1 MKSIR
6 HMENVQRLVVKIGTS
21 SLIHANGK
29 INLQAIDQLSY
40 TLTGLVNEGKQV
52 ILVSSGAIG
61 VGMGQLGLAKRPREI
76 QAQQALAS
84 IGQSELMT
92 VYQQRFAVY
101 GQKISQILLTHDV
114 LDFPESREHVHHT
127 MEQLLEWGV
136 IPVVNENDTVAVDEL
151 DHRTK
156 FGDND
161 QLSAI
166 VATRSNADLLV
177 MLSDIDGFYTKNP
190 HKFAD
195 AKLIDVLHEITEDSV
210 RRAGGAGTELG
221 TGGMVTKLKAAQS
234 ILANNKMMVLAN
246 GANPS
251 IIFKIMNN
259 EPLGTLFVNAQKD
272 EGKEVI

>member
-21 SLIHANGK
+21 SLIHPNGK

-61 VGMGQLGLAKRPREI
+61 VGMGQLGLTKRPREI

-101 GQKISQILLTHDV
+101 GQKISQVLLTHDV
-114 LDFPESREHVHHT
+114 FDFPASQEHVHHT
-127 MEQLLEWGV
+127 MKQLLEWGV
-136 IPVVNENDTVAVDEL
+136 IPIVNENDAVAVDEL
-151 DHRTK
+151 DHHTK

-234 ILANNKMMVLAN
+234 ILKNNKMMVLAN

-259 EPLGTLFVNAQKD
+259 EPIGTLFVSARKD
-272 EGKEVI
+272 EDKEVI

>member
-21 SLIHANGK
+21 SLIHPNGK

-61 VGMGQLGLAKRPREI
+61 VGMGQLGLTKRPREI

-101 GQKISQILLTHDV
+101 GQKISQVLLTHDV
-114 LDFPESREHVHHT
+114 FDFPASQEHVHHT
-127 MEQLLEWGV
+127 MKQLLEWGV
-136 IPVVNENDTVAVDEL
+136 IPIVNENDAVAVDEL
-151 DHRTK
+151 DHHTK

-259 EPLGTLFVNAQKD
+259 EPIGTLFVSARKD
-272 EGKEVI
+272 EDKEVI

>member
-21 SLIHANGK
+21 SLIHPNGK

-61 VGMGQLGLAKRPREI
+61 VGMGQLGLTKRPREI

-151 DHRTK
+151 DHRTR

-195 AKLIDVLHEITEDSV
+195 AKLIDVLHEITEDSA

-259 EPLGTLFVNAQKD
+259 EPIGTLFVSAQKD
-272 EGKEVI
+272 EDKEVI

>member
-1 MKSIR
+1 MKAIR

-29 INLQAIDQLSY
+29 VNLQAIDQLSY

-61 VGMGQLGLAKRPREI
+61 VGMGQLGLNTRPREI
-76 QAQQALAS
+76 QVQQALAS
-84 IGQSELMT
+84 LGQSELMT

-101 GQKISQILLTHDV
+101 GQKISQVLLTHDV
-114 LDFPESREHVHHT
+114 FDFPASQEHVHHT

-136 IPVVNENDTVAVDEL
+136 IPIVNENDAVAVDEL
-151 DHRTK
+151 DHHTK

-166 VATRSNADLLV
+166 VATRLNADLLV

-259 EPLGTLFVNAQKD
+259 EPIGTLFVSAQKD
-272 EGKEVI
+272 EDKEVI

>member
-1 MKSIR
+1 
-6 HMENVQRLVVKIGTS
+6 MENVQRLVVKIGTS
-21 SLIHANGK
+21 SLIHPNGK

-61 VGMGQLGLAKRPREI
+61 VGMGQLGLTKRPREI

-151 DHRTK
+151 DHRTR

-259 EPLGTLFVNAQKD
+259 EPIGTLFVSAQKD
-272 EGKEVI
+272 EDKEVI